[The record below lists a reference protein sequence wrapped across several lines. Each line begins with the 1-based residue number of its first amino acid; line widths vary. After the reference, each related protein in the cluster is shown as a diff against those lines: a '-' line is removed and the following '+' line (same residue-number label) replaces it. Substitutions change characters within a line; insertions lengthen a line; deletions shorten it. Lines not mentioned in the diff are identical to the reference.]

1 MPSFDSNSRDHLEED
16 GSGEPKESSAEL
28 KSNAGTFKTTAETPL
43 EPQQDN
49 VSDDLEISDS
59 DSSSEIK
66 SREASD
72 KEEVGE
78 KVAKPQDNIRGKE
91 KSKENR
97 ECSDFEDNDD
107 YLLYLEDILR
117 TVHKAYYDL
126 HDQSSSPKS
135 SLDLKMV
142 IPYVRKKTLQG
153 VTIVLSGVVPT
164 QVIKKYTHQNIVSM
178 NFATLGSG
186 ISLNHDLSLIRC
198 LLSAR
203 SHSFWQELWEQRYL
217 PTENIL

>member
-16 GSGEPKESSAEL
+16 GSDKLKESSAEL
-28 KSNAGTFKTTAETPL
+28 KSNAGTFKTTAETPA

-59 DSSSEIK
+59 DSSSEMK

-78 KVAKPQDNIRGKE
+78 KVAKPQDNVRGKE
-91 KSKENR
+91 KSKENK

-164 QVIKKYTHQNIVSM
+164 QVIKKDIRLNIVSM

-186 ISLNHDLSLIRC
+186 ISLKTRC
-198 LLSAR
+198 
-203 SHSFWQELWEQRYL
+203 Q
-217 PTENIL
+217 I